1 MKNEYRRLIYAL
13 LFFVFVLSSCG
24 SNTEAEVLMLDT
36 SPEESEDIGR
46 PESTMAQ
53 DVCVYVCGRVVNPG
67 VYILKEGERVCDAV
81 ALAGGMTADAAL
93 DYWNLAMRVED
104 GMKIYIPSVEE
115 AADMPSD
122 SAVNTSSSDGKTNIN
137 TADKEA
143 LMKLPGIGETRAE
156 RILLYRQEHG
166 RFSDISELMQV
177 SGIKES
183 IYRELEEYVTVN
195 EGGGEL
201 GYVEESFGR

>member
-195 EGGGEL
+195 
-201 GYVEESFGR
+201 

>member
-36 SPEESEDIGR
+36 LPEESEDIGR
-46 PESTMAQ
+46 TESTMAQ

-115 AADMPSD
+115 AVDMPSD

-195 EGGGEL
+195 
-201 GYVEESFGR
+201 